1 MTSVKIQIDSSDR
14 ILLKRKLNKNGEGQ
28 RFFTHEVRRLSVPY
42 VPHLSGKM
50 EQTAIEQTNRITY
63 PQPYSRRQYYENAG
77 KNRSKAPLA
86 GKQWDKRMWQDR
98 GKEIVQATAKF
109 CGGKAK

>member
-1 MTSVKIQIDSSDR
+1 MTSVKIQIDSSDK

-63 PQPYSRRQYYENAG
+63 SQSYSRRQYYENAG
-77 KNRSKAPLA
+77 KNRSKAPMA
-86 GKQWDKRMWQDR
+86 GKLWDKRMWQDR
-98 GKEIVQATAKF
+98 GKEIVQSTAEF
-109 CGGKAK
+109 CGGKSR